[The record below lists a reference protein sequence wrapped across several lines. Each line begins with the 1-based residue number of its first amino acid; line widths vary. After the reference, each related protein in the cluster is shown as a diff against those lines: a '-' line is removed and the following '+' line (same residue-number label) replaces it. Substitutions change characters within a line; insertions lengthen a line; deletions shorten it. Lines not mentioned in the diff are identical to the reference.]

1 PGPVPGD
8 DGKHLLAQRDDEPRQ
23 GGDRA
28 VSAGRIAG
36 GRRHCG
42 LDGRGCR
49 GVLLPGPGMGL
60 GRWNR
65 TGSGCGKSCSSKKGK
80 QGEDAE
86 RFAPQSMVTR
96 EQLVSLLYRYAQTQ
110 NMDVSEKADLGD
122 YADAEQVSAY
132 AREAMAWAIGNGIV
146 EGVDAATLAPKGT
159 ATRA

>member
-1 PGPVPGD
+1 MSRAMAVTV
-8 DGKHLLAQRDDEPRQ
+8 LYRLAGSPEVEGTVDFTDVDAEAYYYRALVWAWEAGIVQ
-23 GGDRA
+23 G
-28 VSAGRIAG
+28 V
-36 GRRHCG
+36 
-42 LDGRGCR
+42 
-49 GVLLPGPGMGL
+49 
-60 GRWNR
+60 
-65 TGSGCGKSCSSKKGK
+65 
-80 QGEDAE
+80 DAE

-159 ATRA
+159 ATRAQAAAILMRFLENF